1 MDKTYEKVNHKRKV
15 FLAIPTVKS
24 GITPGLV
31 SALIY
36 WYLDVPSVELN
47 KPPHIP
53 ENLFPLDNARNTTI
67 KEFLELDYDYL
78 WWVDD
83 DIVPP
88 LDALE
93 KMVNTLEQNDEIDAL
108 GATCFSM
115 KSDNGEY
122 FPYPVTL
129 RYNDDKKYEVYVG
142 QGIEEVDAVGG
153 ACVMVKRR
161 LYEAIERPYE
171 FEYHRDG
178 TLALTC
184 DFVIWQKAQKAGFKL
199 FVDFSILC
207 DHQRICSVKGI
218 QDTLNNLAV

>member
-1 MDKTYEKVNHKRKV
+1 MAV
-15 FLAIPTVKS
+15 
-24 GITPGLV
+24 
-31 SALIY
+31 
-36 WYLDVPSVELN
+36 
-47 KPPHIP
+47 
-53 ENLFPLDNARNTTI
+53 TTI
-67 KEFLELDYDYL
+67 NGVYVSVNSFTVTGDQTDNFETDRRTYMDCG
-78 WWVDD
+78 VDG
-83 DIVPP
+83 I
-88 LDALE
+88 
-93 KMVNTLEQNDEIDAL
+93 
-108 GATCFSM
+108 
-115 KSDNGEY
+115 
-122 FPYPVTL
+122 
-129 RYNDDKKYEVYVG
+129 KYEVYVG

-218 QDTLNNLAV
+218 QDTLHNLAV